1 MIEQNQVPIQNYD
14 DEITLKDLVIKSK
27 EIFKYLVSR
36 WKIIL
41 FMGILGSSLGL
52 AYSLN
57 QKIVYKAQYSFAL
70 EDDKSSGL
78 GGALGLASQFGLNL
92 GGGGGDGVFS
102 GENLMELM
110 RSRVIVTK
118 ALLRPITVKGKSQS
132 LVAYYIEVNDMRKG
146 WVKDPILSKLDYPIN
161 ADVATFNREQDSIM
175 MLIHK
180 TVIEGLLS
188 VAKLDKKLSIFKVEV
203 KSIDEVFAKTFT
215 EALVQEVSSFY
226 VSTKTKKALENV
238 KILQFQTDSVRNQL
252 NQAIV
257 GVAQTTDN
265 TLNLNQ
271 ARQVLKTPSQRR
283 QIDVQANSAILTELV
298 KNLEIS
304 KLSLRRETPLIQA
317 IDKPVLPLPIQR
329 VGKFK
334 SMLTGGFIAGF
345 LIVAFLLSQMFFK
358 GIMK

>member
-1 MIEQNQVPIQNYD
+1 MNEQNQAPQQNYD
-14 DEITLKDLVIKSK
+14 DEITLKDLINKAK
-27 EIFKYLVSR
+27 EIFKYLLNH
-36 WKIIL
+36 WKIIIL
-41 FMGILGSSLGL
+41 MGVLGSSLGL

-57 QKIVYKAQYSFAL
+57 QKLVYKAQYSFAL

-92 GGGGGDGVFS
+92 GGGGGEGVFS

-118 ALLRPITVKGKSQS
+118 ALLRPIAAKGQKQS
-132 LVAYYIEVNDMRKG
+132 LIAYYIQVNDMRKG
-146 WVKDPILSKLDYPIN
+146 WIKDSVLSKLDYPIN
-161 ADVATFNREQDSIM
+161 ADVATFTREQDSVL

-203 KSIDEVFAKTFT
+203 KSKDEAFAKAFT
-215 EALVQEVSSFY
+215 EALVEEVSSFY
-226 VSTKTKKALENV
+226 VATKTKKAFENV
-238 KILQFQTDSVRNQL
+238 KILQFQTDSVRIQL
-252 NQAIV
+252 NQAIT
-257 GVAQTTDN
+257 GVAQSTDN

-317 IDKPVLPLPIQR
+317 IDKPMLPLPVQR

-334 SMLTGGFIAGF
+334 SMLIGGVIAGF
-345 LIVAFLLSQMFFK
+345 LIVTFLLSKMFFRE
-358 GIMK
+358 IMK